1 MGKHVLALFW
11 WMEHIVLTG
20 RKIIW
25 NNLELTQRHKTVS
38 VTVMKSHPF
47 HDVVGQ
53 SENRDGCGVRAA

>member
-1 MGKHVLALFW
+1 MGKNVLVPFL
-11 WMEHIVLTG
+11 WMEHIVLTV

-38 VTVMKSHPF
+38 VTGMKSHPF

-53 SENRDGCGVRAA
+53 SENREGCGVRAA